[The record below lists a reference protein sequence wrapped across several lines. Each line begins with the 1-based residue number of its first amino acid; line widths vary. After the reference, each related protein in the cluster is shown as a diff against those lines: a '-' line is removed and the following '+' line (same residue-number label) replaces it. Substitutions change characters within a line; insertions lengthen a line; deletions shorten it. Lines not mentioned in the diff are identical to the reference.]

1 VVTFAAGGCFSMK
14 LNLDTLRSEIQEYL
28 GSRGIAVFHG
38 FTRAQEIP
46 AVFWDTAG
54 HPDYRDFLAVAEKA
68 GVRLVTMFVNEF
80 SEELIED
87 AEQRLDALPRD
98 GRREIET
105 HLSHMRGYAGSVCQI
120 ELSFDLA
127 PRVYIFDLH
136 TDWYEDLNDV
146 LDQIDE
152 AEEDAPEEN
161 PLGGGYFSKN

>member
-1 VVTFAAGGCFSMK
+1 MK

-28 GSRGIAVFHG
+28 DSRGIAVFHG

-68 GVRLVTMFVNEF
+68 GVRLITMFVNEF
-80 SEELIED
+80 SDQLIEE
-87 AEQRLDALPRD
+87 AEQRLDALPHE

-105 HLSHMRGYAGSVCQI
+105 QLRQMRGYAGLICQI